1 MLNIYSLCNKHCVG
15 TIYNLST
22 YVCDRSRGA
31 HKTFIH
37 PLLFL
42 KLGVT
47 KGTVSSVHYNKG
59 IRVYHD
65 PLPSPFPFEIVSNT
79 KRIILPSLSWCSNFF
94 CNVLWCHYVLGFY
107 ISLLDGERHEPQ
119 VSLNNKGKPFIVQG

>member
-1 MLNIYSLCNKHCVG
+1 MLNIYSLCNKHCDG

-22 YVCDRSRGA
+22 YVCDRSWGA

-47 KGTVSSVHYNKG
+47 DGDDSLHTGGSFANVAVLVYTHR
-59 IRVYHD
+59 RVV
-65 PLPSPFPFEIVSNT
+65 LQ
-79 KRIILPSLSWCSNFF
+79 
-94 CNVLWCHYVLGFY
+94 CNGSKDL
-107 ISLLDGERHEPQ
+107 IMDG
-119 VSLNNKGKPFIVQG
+119 S